1 MVNKDVGPFIQA
13 AHDYLNKPSEEL
25 YKIFKKIACRATVKG
40 NGGKEIRLPINYAKD
55 SHKRSHK

>member
-1 MVNKDVGPFIQA
+1 MVNKDVGLFIQA

-55 SHKRSHK
+55 K